1 MKLWQL
7 NTLFGLIVVI
17 LGILLGNY
25 IHNYE
30 VEKCN
35 NPYMDVDYTVSQC
48 YSPLYK
54 PINNLIEQVILSFII
69 CLVLLTMPYLI
80 SLDKILD
87 L

>member
-1 MKLWQL
+1 
-7 NTLFGLIVVI
+7 
-17 LGILLGNY
+17 
-25 IHNYE
+25 
-30 VEKCN
+30 
-35 NPYMDVDYTVSQC
+35 MDVDYTVSQC